1 MTAILQCDGGRGSL
15 GAGVPPPGDRGHRV
29 GVEGG
34 SGVREA
40 DQTHR
45 VRDVDGVFE
54 GQDREVEVLAGMVVA
69 GVGNDGRDGVS
80 VRHLVRG
87 VVLAHQQ
94 LHTGDGVPV
103 RAVRRRQNVLA
114 RHERA
119 TAPRLIAARVHQ
131 CYLK

>member
-1 MTAILQCDGGRGSL
+1 
-15 GAGVPPPGDRGHRV
+15 
-29 GVEGG
+29 
-34 SGVREA
+34 
-40 DQTHR
+40 
-45 VRDVDGVFE
+45 
-54 GQDREVEVLAGMVVA
+54 MVVA
-69 GVGNDGRDGVS
+69 GVWNDGRDGVS
-80 VRHLVRG
+80 VRHLIRG

-94 LHTGDGVPV
+94 LHTGDGVPM